1 MIVSKTQQNIR
12 ITYRTPKREP
22 MSCGL
27 KHGGKAKKSRAF
39 LSKRNRRSRKSQS
52 KRKSRKGQQN
62 RRKRRRSSRVM
73 RGGSAGLVDSMSS
86 GLQESA
92 SKLMSSPYTPSS
104 AHIQPA
110 AEEYKGPHN
119 QYYV

>member
-1 MIVSKTQQNIR
+1 
-12 ITYRTPKREP
+12 

-73 RGGSAGLVDSMSS
+73 RGGSTGLVNSMSA
-86 GLQESA
+86 GVQESA

-104 AHIQPA
+104 AHIQDA
-110 AEEYKGPHN
+110 AGEYKGPHN

>member
-1 MIVSKTQQNIR
+1 
-12 ITYRTPKREP
+12 

-39 LSKRNRRSRKSQS
+39 LSKRNRRSRKSQI
-52 KRKSRKGQQN
+52 KRKSRKGQQKN

-92 SKLMSSPYTPSS
+92 SKLMSSP
-104 AHIQPA
+104 
-110 AEEYKGPHN
+110 
-119 QYYV
+119 

>member
-1 MIVSKTQQNIR
+1 
-12 ITYRTPKREP
+12 

-52 KRKSRKGQQN
+52 KRKSRKGQQKN

-73 RGGSAGLVDSMSS
+73 RGGSTGLVNSMSA
-86 GLQESA
+86 GVQESA

-104 AHIQPA
+104 AHIQDA
-110 AEEYKGPHN
+110 AGEYKGPHN

>member
-1 MIVSKTQQNIR
+1 
-12 ITYRTPKREP
+12 

-39 LSKRNRRSRKSQS
+39 LSKRNRRSRKSQI
-52 KRKSRKGQQN
+52 KRKSRKGQQKN

-73 RGGSAGLVDSMSS
+73 RGGSAGLVDLMSS
-86 GLQESA
+86 GVQESA

-104 AHIQPA
+104 AHIQDA
-110 AEEYKGPHN
+110 AGEYKGTHN

>member
-1 MIVSKTQQNIR
+1 
-12 ITYRTPKREP
+12 

-62 RRKRRRSSRVM
+62 RRKRRLIM
-73 RGGSAGLVDSMSS
+73 RGGSTGLVGSMSA
-86 GLQESA
+86 GVQESA

-104 AHIQPA
+104 AHIQDA
-110 AEEYKGPHN
+110 AGEYKGTHN

>member
-1 MIVSKTQQNIR
+1 
-12 ITYRTPKREP
+12 

-39 LSKRNRRSRKSQS
+39 LSKRNRRSQNKRKTRKTRKTRKSH
-52 KRKSRKGQQN
+52 N
-62 RRKRRRSSRVM
+62 RRNRRRVM

>member
-1 MIVSKTQQNIR
+1 
-12 ITYRTPKREP
+12 

-39 LSKRNRRSRKSQS
+39 LSKRNRRSQNKRKTRKTRKTRKHRKSHY
-52 KRKSRKGQQN
+52 RRN
-62 RRKRRRSSRVM
+62 RRRVM
-73 RGGSAGLVDSMSS
+73 RGGSTGLVSSMAA
-86 GLQESA
+86 GVQESA

-104 AHIQPA
+104 AHIQDA
-110 AEEYKGPHN
+110 AGEYKGPHN

>member
-1 MIVSKTQQNIR
+1 
-12 ITYRTPKREP
+12 

-39 LSKRNRRSRKSQS
+39 LSKRNRRSQNKRKTRKTRKHRKSHH
-52 KRKSRKGQQN
+52 RRN
-62 RRKRRRSSRVM
+62 RRRVM
-73 RGGSAGLVDSMSS
+73 RGGSSTGLVDSMSS
-86 GLQESA
+86 GVQESA

-104 AHIQPA
+104 AHIQDA
-110 AEEYKGPHN
+110 AGEYKGPHN

>member
-1 MIVSKTQQNIR
+1 VIVSKTQQNIR
-12 ITYRTPKREP
+12 ITYIPPKK

-73 RGGSAGLVDSMSS
+73 RGGSSTGLVDSMSA
-86 GLQESA
+86 GVQESA

-104 AHIQPA
+104 AHIQDA
-110 AEEYKGPHN
+110 AGEYKGTHN

>member
-1 MIVSKTQQNIR
+1 
-12 ITYRTPKREP
+12 

-39 LSKRNRRSRKSQS
+39 LSKRNRRSQNKRKTRKTRKTRKSHH
-52 KRKSRKGQQN
+52 
-62 RRKRRRSSRVM
+62 RRNRRRSSRAM

>member
-1 MIVSKTQQNIR
+1 
-12 ITYRTPKREP
+12 

-39 LSKRNRRSRKSQS
+39 LSKRNRRSRKRQS
-52 KRKSRKGQQN
+52 KRKSRKVQQN
-62 RRKRRRSSRVM
+62 RRKRRRKM
-73 RGGSAGLVDSMSS
+73 RGGSAGLVDSMSA
-86 GLQESA
+86 GVQESA

>member
-1 MIVSKTQQNIR
+1 
-12 ITYRTPKREP
+12 

-39 LSKRNRRSRKSQS
+39 LSKRNRRSQNKRKTRKTRKTRKSHY
-52 KRKSRKGQQN
+52 RRN
-62 RRKRRRSSRVM
+62 RRRVM
-73 RGGSAGLVDSMSS
+73 RGGSTGLVSSMAT
-86 GLQESA
+86 GVQESA

-104 AHIQPA
+104 AHIQDA
-110 AEEYKGPHN
+110 AGEYKGPHN